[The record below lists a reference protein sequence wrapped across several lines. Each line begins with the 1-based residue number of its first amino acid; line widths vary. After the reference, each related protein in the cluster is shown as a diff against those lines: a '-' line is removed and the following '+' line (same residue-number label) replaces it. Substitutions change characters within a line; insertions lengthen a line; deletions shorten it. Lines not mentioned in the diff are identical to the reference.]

1 MTSGKMVS
9 GSYRLLRHAPLLLLP
24 MAMLAAVGCVPLSK
38 NRARVSVQRYPS
50 GAEKS
55 PVAAARGNAS
65 SLAPIINEKIQ
76 RGYYAE
82 GERALRQYLVEHPGD
97 GAAQAMLHQLTVDPT
112 QMLGSDARDYT
123 VKSGDSYSSLA
134 ARYLGDASLFVVLA
148 RYNGSRNP
156 SDLRLGQTLRM
167 PLSKPGAG
175 AVVSDTSPTSETA
188 APQTEVITD
197 ASPSEKARLL
207 QDESV
212 VLFKEGR
219 KQDALERLD
228 HALLIQPNL
237 KSNGAIASS
246 LRKQLVANYHE
257 QAVVLYR
264 DQKLDSAIA
273 LWDRV
278 LAIDPGFEPA
288 VIYRTRALELKQR
301 LKQF

>member
-1 MTSGKMVS
+1 MTSGKLSS
-9 GSYRLLRHAPLLLLP
+9 GSYRLLRHALLLLP
-24 MAMLAAVGCVPLSK
+24 MAMATLAAVGCAPLSK

-112 QMLGSDARDYT
+112 QMLG
-123 VKSGDSYSSLA
+123 
-134 ARYLGDASLFVVLA
+134 
-148 RYNGSRNP
+148 YNGSRNP